1 MIKFK
6 TEFKNSYWANTG
18 VYSGQILDKLIEEL
32 VPDIGRAKTIHGELL
47 RCIINLDYEYHNNGN
62 GNTFGMHNWTNLDSH
77 WEEQLFFLIENMDD
91 KVSAKILKGFV
102 SSASRDV
109 HRFKYYK
116 LYNDVFDSVIY
127 QVFTTK
133 DRKIVSVNRAYF
145 V

>member
-1 MIKFK
+1 
-6 TEFKNSYWANTG
+6 
-18 VYSGQILDKLIEEL
+18 
-32 VPDIGRAKTIHGELL
+32 
-47 RCIINLDYEYHNNGN
+47 
-62 GNTFGMHNWTNLDSH
+62 MHNWTNLDSH